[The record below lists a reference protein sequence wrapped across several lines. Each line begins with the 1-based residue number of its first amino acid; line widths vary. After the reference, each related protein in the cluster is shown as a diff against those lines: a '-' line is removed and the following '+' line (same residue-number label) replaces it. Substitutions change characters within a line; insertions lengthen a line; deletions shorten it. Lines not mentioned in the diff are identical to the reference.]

1 MGRKV
6 IGSAGEF
13 YRLRVTRVDEGDS
26 PDLDWRDD
34 ILWRRPPSEALSEE
48 EVFRV
53 EAVEYDNDDAAT
65 VLARF
70 GSAEEAHLWLES
82 AAEDLA
88 EMTNT
93 EFEDAYFPQAGDDAP

>member
-1 MGRKV
+1 MGRRV

-34 ILWRRPPSEALSEE
+34 ILWRRPLSERLAEE
-48 EVFRV
+48 EVYRV
-53 EAVEYDNDDAAT
+53 EAVEYDNDDAVT
-65 VLARF
+65 VLAMF
-70 GSAEEAHLWLES
+70 GTQEEAYRWLES
-82 AAEDLA
+82 ASDDLA

-93 EFEDAYFPQAGDDAP
+93 EFEDVYFPESSEP

>member
-26 PDLDWRDD
+26 PDLEWRED
-34 ILWRRPPSEALSEE
+34 ILWRTPPSAQLAEQEIYQ
-48 EVFRV
+48 V
-53 EAVEYDNDDAAT
+53 EAVEFDNDDVAT

-70 GSAEEAHLWLES
+70 GSQEEAYTWLES
-82 AAEDLA
+82 AEDDLA

-93 EFEDAYFPQAGDDAP
+93 EFEDAYFPQSAEV

>member
-13 YRLRVTRVDEGDS
+13 YRLRVKRVDEGDS
-26 PDLDWRDD
+26 PDLEWRED
-34 ILWRRPPSEALSEE
+34 ILWRRPPSERLTEE
-48 EVFRV
+48 EVYRV
-53 EAVEYDNDDAAT
+53 EAVEDDNDDAIT

-70 GSAEEAHLWLES
+70 GSQDEAYRWLE
-82 AAEDLA
+82 AAEEDLA

-93 EFEDAYFPQAGDDAP
+93 EFEDAYFPRALEQ

>member
-1 MGRKV
+1 MAGKV

-26 PDLDWRDD
+26 PDLEWRED
-34 ILWRRPPSEALSEE
+34 ILWRRPPSERLSEE
-48 EVFRV
+48 EVYRV

-65 VLARF
+65 VLATF
-70 GSAEEAHLWLES
+70 ATQEEAYEWLETAS
-82 AAEDLA
+82 DDLA

-93 EFEDAYFPQAGDDAP
+93 EFEDAYFPTDGDI